1 MDRPP
6 IEHFLDEHTE
16 IIPTADGFALETALV
31 RVNLSDTL
39 ISRLAINVLASKRRT
54 AADA

>member
-6 IEHFLDEHTE
+6 LEHFLDEHTE
-16 IIPTADGFALETALV
+16 IIPTEDGFALETSLV

-39 ISRLAINVLASKRRT
+39 VSRLTINVLASQRRT
-54 AADA
+54 AAEA